1 MTRLTSIFALLLVSS
16 LAAAG
21 EASLGEAVNSIQ
33 SAEIQRHLETLAD
46 DSFEGREAGSRGG
59 RAAGNY
65 IVEFLKAQGLKPAGD
80 KGTYFQWFGSEYR
93 NILAMLPGKDPQL
106 ADEVIIVG
114 AHYDHVGYGN
124 STNSFGPTG
133 YIHNGADDN
142 ASGTSGL
149 LEVIEAYQKLA
160 EPPQRSVLF
169 VFWDGEEKGLLGS
182 KYWLQHPTIDLS
194 RVKFYIN
201 LDMIGRLRK
210 SRVEV
215 SGGRTSQGLRSLI
228 TRANE
233 GTQLNLDFDWEV
245 KANSDHHP
253 FYERSIP
260 FVMLHTG
267 LHDQYHRPQDDVE
280 FISFDGAESVARMAF
295 QLTWLLANEETPR
308 RFREQARREGP
319 SQRRQFE
326 SPYLGRGSRLGIR
339 WATQDEEATAG
350 LTVKEVVPGSPAYDA
365 GLRVGDKIVKFAGQP
380 VNQVEQF
387 LINVQAA
394 PNETT
399 VMVEREGEEQPLELP
414 LTLNEKPSPLGIRW
428 RADDANRDVMFLTA
442 VVPGSLA
449 AASGLLV
456 GDRVYEANGRK
467 FSDGNQFFNLVTDF
481 KKPLRLVVERQGRLH
496 TIEVDTAKLHGILGI
511 AEGTEEPMTAEDL
524 PEAPAPAEEPAASGQ

>member
-1 MTRLTSIFALLLVSS
+1 MTRLTSILALLLLSP
-16 LAAAG
+16 LAVAG

-33 SAEIQRHLETLAD
+33 SGEIKRHVDTLAD

-65 IVEFLKAQGLKPAGD
+65 IVEFLKAHGLKPAGD

-106 ADEVIIVG
+106 AEQVIIVG

-149 LEVIEAYQKLA
+149 LEVVEAFSKLA

-182 KYWLQHPTIDLS
+182 KHWLQDPTINLS

-210 SRVEV
+210 GRVEV
-215 SGGRTSQGLRSLI
+215 SGGRTSHGLRRLI
-228 TRANE
+228 TNANE
-233 GTQLNLDFDWEV
+233 GTQLALDFDWEV
-245 KANSDHHP
+245 KPNSDHHP

-280 FISFDGAESVARMAF
+280 FISCDGAESVSRMAF
-295 QLTWLLANEETPR
+295 QLVWMLANEETSR
-308 RFREQARREGP
+308 SFRDMARREGP
-319 SQRRQFE
+319 SQRKQFE
-326 SPYLGRGSRLGIR
+326 SAYLGRGSRLGIR
-339 WATQDEEATAG
+339 WATDEEMSDG
-350 LTVKEVVPGSPAYDA
+350 LTVKEVTPGSPASRA
-365 GLRVGDKIVKFAGQP
+365 GVRAGDKIVQFAGLP
-380 VNQVEQF
+380 VNEVEQF
-387 LINVQAA
+387 LINVQAS
-394 PNETT
+394 PNDTT
-399 VMVEREGEEQPLELP
+399 ITVARDGEAEPLELP

-428 RADDANRDVMFLTA
+428 RADEANGDLMFLTS

-449 AASGLLV
+449 SACGLMT
-456 GDRVYEANGRK
+456 GDRVYEANGQK
-467 FSDGNQFFNLVTDF
+467 FSDGNQFYELVTDF
-481 KKPLRLVVERQGRLH
+481 TKPLRLVVERQGRLS
-496 TIEVDTAKLHGILGI
+496 TIEVETSKLHAILGI
-511 AEGTEEPMTAEDL
+511 GPMTEEPTTDATTVLEN
-524 PEAPAPAEEPAASGQ
+524 PALENPAASGQ